1 MKKLTLLV
9 LLLLLSNWMALTG
22 LLVCSA
28 ISFNDDTD
36 DGDECSGVI
45 DDDGDDIMVGTMMML
60 AMIVMVGKSMVVGKV
75 VVKIVM
81 RISL

>member
-28 ISFNDDTD
+28 ISFNDDID